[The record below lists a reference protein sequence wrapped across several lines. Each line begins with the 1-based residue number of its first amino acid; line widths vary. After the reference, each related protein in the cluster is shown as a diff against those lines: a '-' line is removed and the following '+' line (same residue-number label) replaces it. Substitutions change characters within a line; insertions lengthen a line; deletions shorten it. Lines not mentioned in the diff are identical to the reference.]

1 MRPLK
6 ILALCYLVLAL
17 IGCAQTP
24 VRHKTA
30 HQETREAVSVVLM
43 PIDIELSSLTAGG
56 VKEVRADW
64 TETANDLLSDALER
78 QLADKSDRLIEYV
91 PPDGPLTLQQ
101 HQQIM
106 KLHSTIGET
115 IYTYSL
121 APALTPPTRKGDFE
135 WSLGKDVTSLRETSG
150 ADYGLF
156 IYIRDSYA
164 TAGRKT
170 LIVAY
175 ALLNVNL
182 PGGNQWGFA
191 TLVDLRDGSVVW
203 FNRINRP
210 TGDLRTKGP
219 AEVTARELI
228 TDIPL

>member
-30 HQETREAVSVVLM
+30 HLETREAVSVVLM

-106 KLHSTIGET
+106 KLQEQMVE
-115 IYTYSL
+115 
-121 APALTPPTRKGDFE
+121 AMDQ
-135 WSLGKDVTSLRETSG
+135 LGR
-150 ADYGLF
+150 
-156 IYIRDSYA
+156 
-164 TAGRKT
+164 
-170 LIVAY
+170 
-175 ALLNVNL
+175 
-182 PGGNQWGFA
+182 
-191 TLVDLRDGSVVW
+191 
-203 FNRINRP
+203 RP
-210 TGDLRTKGP
+210 
-219 AEVTARELI
+219 
-228 TDIPL
+228 